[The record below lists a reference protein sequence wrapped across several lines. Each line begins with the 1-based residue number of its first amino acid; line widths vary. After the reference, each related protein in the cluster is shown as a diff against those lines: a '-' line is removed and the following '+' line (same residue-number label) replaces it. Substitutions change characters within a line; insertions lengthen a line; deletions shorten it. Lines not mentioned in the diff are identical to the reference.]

1 MCSVKQAFVAV
12 TAGSLLCAGLAC
24 AQPAQSTPS
33 ATQQKPAA
41 TAPAVPAA
49 GKAVLGVAV
58 IEMDAVIAGWSAQ
71 KDLMKRT
78 VINDKNEKIG
88 TISDIIIT
96 PSADGKI
103 AAASYAI
110 VGVGGFLGMGKH
122 DVVIPMEQLKLQDG
136 KLMLAGATKDAL
148 KLLPKFEYR
157 RK

>member
-1 MCSVKQAFVAV
+1 MCSVKQAFVAAA
-12 TAGSLLCAGLAC
+12 AGSLLCAGLAF
-24 AQPAQSTPS
+24 AQPATP
-33 ATQQKPAA
+33 QKPAVV
-41 TAPAVPAA
+41 APAAPVA
-49 GKAVLGVAV
+49 GRTLGVAV
-58 IEMDAVIAGWSAQ
+58 IEMDTVIAGWSAQ
-71 KDLMKRT
+71 KDLMKKT

-88 TISDIIIT
+88 SISDIIIT
-96 PSADGKI
+96 PGTEGKP

-122 DVVIPMEQLKLQDG
+122 DVVIPMEQFKLQGG